1 MVYSLYYEGQSHTH
15 VVTCAREIN
24 RLLHCTCTY
33 CKRSLSD
40 DLRVDMYMTRAATAV
55 AVGSPGVVCAA
66 LPTVEVHCVLDSESS
81 DLRWMV
87 ELRMY
92 VCM

>member
-1 MVYSLYYEGQSHTH
+1 
-15 VVTCAREIN
+15 
-24 RLLHCTCTY
+24 
-33 CKRSLSD
+33 
-40 DLRVDMYMTRAATAV
+40 MYMTGAATAV

-81 DLRWMV
+81 DLQWMV

-92 VCM
+92 VCMQLDCRGCACTVLVPLL

>member
-1 MVYSLYYEGQSHTH
+1 
-15 VVTCAREIN
+15 
-24 RLLHCTCTY
+24 
-33 CKRSLSD
+33 
-40 DLRVDMYMTRAATAV
+40 MTGAATAV

-92 VCM
+92 VCMYVAGLQRLCMYCSCSTVVGCAVSVVAAAIFFP